1 MTCTILYL
9 REKRSQVYSKLVM
22 KEDATFYYIVW
33 TILLIIALTEHIRK
47 KPFNN
52 SIITAVF
59 MMSAVIVACRVEVGA
74 DWSNYKFF
82 FYNGYEE
89 VGNRDASLI
98 DPLFMLIRNIFY
110 YLDFTH
116 AFFFFVLSLASLFA
130 IHKAAD
136 LFGVKYF
143 MIAFLVYYSMFFLN
157 YQFNIVR
164 HGVMASFI
172 WLSFAYKSKGEIKA
186 AIVSALAALG
196 IHIVALIFIPCLF
209 LLNKK
214 FSKPFVFFILVVSY
228 LAFFLHFSERI
239 ISLFPILSLLDRTAT
254 YVNSERYTQDVG
266 LTIGSQILVFLFVFL
281 YFKYKALYNNSSGF
295 RILLNAVLFYFLLLC
310 FLNSFSAIVSR
321 VCNVFFMTMVFLLP
335 LFLELLRKQIN
346 RIAVVSLVVCYTL
359 LTLPKTFSIKED
371 GYSEM
376 LPYRFEIMQ
385 LIEKNAK

>member
-1 MTCTILYL
+1 
-9 REKRSQVYSKLVM
+9 M

-33 TILLIIALTEHIRK
+33 LIVLILALTERIRK
-47 KPFNN
+47 KTFNN
-52 SIITAVF
+52 TVIAAVF
-59 MMSAVIVACRVEVGA
+59 MVAAVIVACRVEVGA
-74 DWSNYKFF
+74 DWSNYKFL

-89 VGNRDASLI
+89 VGNREASLI
-98 DPLFMLIRNIFY
+98 EPLFMLVRNIFY
-110 YLDFTH
+110 YLGFTH
-116 AFFFFVLSLASLFA
+116 AIFFFVLSLVSLFA
-130 IHKAAD
+130 IRKAAD

-143 MIAFLVYYSMFFLN
+143 MTVFLVYYSMFFLN

-186 AIVSALAALG
+186 AIVS
-196 IHIVALIFIPCLF
+196 IIVALGFHITALLFIPCLF
-209 LLNKK
+209 LLDRK
-214 FSKPFVFFILVVSY
+214 FSKPFVFFILAVSY

-239 ISLFPILSLLDRTAT
+239 ISLFPILSVLDRTAT
-254 YVNSERYTQDVG
+254 YVNSERYTRDVG
-266 LTIGSQILVFLFVFL
+266 LTIGSQIQVLLFVFL
-281 YFKYKALYNNSSGF
+281 FLKYKILYNSGSGF
-295 RILLNAVLFYFLLLC
+295 RVLLNAVLFYFLLLC
-310 FLNSFSAIVSR
+310 LLNSFSAIVSR

-346 RIAVVSLVVCYTL
+346 RIAAVSLVVCYML